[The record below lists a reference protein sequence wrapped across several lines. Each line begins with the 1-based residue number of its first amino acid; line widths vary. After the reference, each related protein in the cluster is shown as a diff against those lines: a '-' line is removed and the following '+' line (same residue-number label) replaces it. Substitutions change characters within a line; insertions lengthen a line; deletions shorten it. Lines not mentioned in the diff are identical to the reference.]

1 MLHVIGGEVD
11 RADVIGVDEG
21 GALEGAVELLKNLAE
36 PGGLGHAVDHNEIL
50 ALSVG
55 AWDDELPLQWL
66 GEEVGA

>member
-36 PGGLGHAVDHNEIL
+36 QEAL
-50 ALSVG
+50 AT
-55 AWDDELPLQWL
+55 PLIATRYSPSAL
-66 GEEVGA
+66 ERETTSCCFND